1 MAGSSNTLIILVV
14 VAMCVSSSSCAM
26 SVIGPFGGL
35 FSGLSSLFGGAG
47 NAVSKATKPK
57 LKKIEDPRFMGSLR
71 KIAAAKNKNK

>member
-35 FSGLSSLFGGAG
+35 FSG
-47 NAVSKATKPK
+47 VSKATKPK
-57 LKKIEDPRFMGSLR
+57 LKKNENLTNALR
-71 KIAAAKNKNK
+71 SMAAAKNKNK

>member
-14 VAMCVSSSSCAM
+14 VAMCVSSSSCSM

-35 FSGLSSLFGGAG
+35 FSGVSSLFGGAG

-57 LKKIEDPRFMGSLR
+57 LKKDENLTNALR
-71 KIAAAKNKNK
+71 KIAAAQNK